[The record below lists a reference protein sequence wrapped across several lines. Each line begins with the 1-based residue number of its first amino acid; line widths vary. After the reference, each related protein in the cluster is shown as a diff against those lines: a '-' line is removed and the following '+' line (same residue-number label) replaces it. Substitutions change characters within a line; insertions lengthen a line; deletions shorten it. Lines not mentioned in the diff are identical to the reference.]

1 MNLKT
6 ILLLNLAFCTCFLSC
21 KKSEPT
27 VNTKKA
33 AIDVTTALVR
43 RGDLQE
49 YLTFNGVTIYQRKE
63 DIRSNVTGY
72 VTQMRYKVGDAI
84 YNGQVFATV
93 RTKEQDALRDAVKID
108 SSLAR
113 FIGSMVLKSNA
124 SGIIKTLSV
133 TKNDYIAEGDILASV
148 VQPQSLAIQLNV
160 PFENRNKIKVG
171 LPCEILIA
179 DGSQIEATI
188 TKKLATVD
196 ALSQTQTYLIEL
208 TNADLPEG
216 LSVQV
221 KLLDKESKDVLII
234 PKSALQTNELLTDY
248 WILKVEHD
256 TLAVKT
262 AVIPTLEN
270 DTMTGIIGG
279 DLQPNDQVIIQGAY
293 QMQDSTYINITNQ

>member
-6 ILLLNLAFCTCFLSC
+6 ILLLNLALCTCFLSC

-43 RGDLQE
+43 RGDMQE

-113 FIGSMVLKSNA
+113 FIGSMALKSNA

-160 PFENRNKIKVG
+160 PFENRNKVKVG
-171 LPCEILIA
+171 SPCEILIP
-179 DGSQIEATI
+179 DGSHIAATI

-196 ALSQTQTYLIEL
+196 AFSQSQTYLIEL
-208 TNADLPEG
+208 PNTDLPEG

-221 KLLDKESKDVLII
+221 KLLDKESKDVLTI

-248 WILKVEHD
+248 WVLKVEHD

-262 AVIPTLEN
+262 AVIPTLKN
-270 DTMTGIIGG
+270 DTITGIIAEG
-279 DLQPNDQVIIQGAY
+279 LKPNDQVITQGAY
-293 QMQDSTYINITNQ
+293 QMQDSTFIKITN

>member
-6 ILLLNLAFCTCFLSC
+6 ILLLNLALCTCFLSC
-21 KKSEPT
+21 KKSESK
-27 VNTKKA
+27 VSTKKA
-33 AIDVTTALVR
+33 AIDVTTAPVR
-43 RGDLQE
+43 LGDLQE
-49 YLTFNGVTIYQRKE
+49 YLTLNGVTIYQRKE
-63 DIRSNVTGY
+63 DIRASMTGY
-72 VTQMRYKVGDAI
+72 VTQMRYKIGDAI

-113 FIGSMVLKSNA
+113 FIGSMALKSNA
-124 SGIIKTLSV
+124 TGIIKTLSV

-160 PFENRNKIKVG
+160 PFENRNKVKVG
-171 LPCEILIA
+171 SPCEILIP
-179 DGSQIEATI
+179 DGSRIVATI
-188 TKKLATVD
+188 TQKLATVD

-208 TNADLPEG
+208 PNTDLPEG

-221 KLLDKESKDVLII
+221 KLLDQESKDVLTI

-248 WILKVEHD
+248 WVLKVEDD

-262 AVIPTLEN
+262 AVIPTLKN
-270 DTMTGIIGG
+270 DTITGIISEG
-279 DLQPNDQVIIQGAY
+279 LKPNDQVITQGAY
-293 QMQDSTYINITNQ
+293 QMQDSTFIKITN

>member
-6 ILLLNLAFCTCFLSC
+6 ILLLNLALCTCFLSC

-27 VNTKKA
+27 VITKKA

-72 VTQMRYKVGDAI
+72 VTQMRYRVGDAI

-113 FIGSMVLKSNA
+113 FIGSMALKSNA

-160 PFENRNKIKVG
+160 PFENRNKIEIG
-171 LPCEILIA
+171 LPCEILIP
-179 DGSQIEATI
+179 DGSHIAATI

-196 ALSQTQTYLIEL
+196 AFSQSQTYLIEL
-208 TNADLPEG
+208 PNTDLPEG

-221 KLLDKESKDVLII
+221 KLLDKESKDVLTI

-248 WILKVEHD
+248 WVLKVEHD

-262 AVIPTLEN
+262 AVIPTLKN
-270 DTMTGIIGG
+270 DTITGIISEG
-279 DLQPNDQVIIQGAY
+279 LKPNDQVITQGAY
-293 QMQDSTYINITNQ
+293 QMQDSTFIKITN